1 MRLRQRRLREAVG
14 KAWQNMYDVAIV
26 GAGIVG
32 GMLARALSAFDLK
45 VCVLEKE
52 NDVAMG
58 ATHANS
64 GIVHAGYD
72 APEGSLKARLNVRGS
87 QMMETVAGE
96 LGVPYRRNGSLVI
109 GFGEEDRQAIETL
122 YARGVKNG
130 VKELRILEGAE
141 ARELEPALSE
151 RVTCALHAPTGAIVC
166 PYELAIAAIGNA
178 MDNGVDL
185 LLNFKVRQIDRK
197 QGYYE
202 IFSGSVKEECREVF
216 SEPKKAAD
224 DQDISLDYASLD
236 ARMVRARYVVNA
248 AGVHA
253 DEIAKLAG
261 DASIQIRPRRGEY
274 LLLDRECGGL
284 VSSTVFRTPSRKGKG
299 ILATPTVDGNL
310 LLGPTSVDMEDKEDY
325 AVTEEGIAQIM
336 ERAKESIRDVP
347 LRKVITSF
355 CGLRAVGNTGDFILN
370 SPFPGFL
377 NAAGIES
384 PGLSA
389 SPAIAEYLVEMLA
402 GQGLALQPKE
412 DYQPLRKPVYA
423 FRHASLEEKNR
434 MIQEDSAFGRVVCRC
449 ETVTEG
455 EIIAA
460 IRSNP
465 PARSLDG
472 IKRRTRAQMGRCQG
486 GFCMPYIMEI
496 LARELGIGYEE
507 VVKSGTGSEIA
518 VYRTKESPGNAVRPS

>member
-1 MRLRQRRLREAVG
+1 
-14 KAWQNMYDVAIV
+14 MYDVAIV

-109 GFGEEDRQAIETL
+109 GFGEEDRQAIEIL
-122 YARGVKNG
+122 YARGVSNG
-130 VKELRILEGAE
+130 VKELRIIGGAE
-141 ARELEPALSE
+141 ARALEPGLSE
-151 RVTCALHAPTGAIVC
+151 QVTCALHAPTGAIVC

-178 MDNGVDL
+178 MDNGADL
-185 LLNFKVRQIDRK
+185 LLNFEVRQIHRK
-197 QGYYE
+197 DGYYE
-202 IFSGSVKEECREVF
+202 ICAGS
-216 SEPKKAAD
+216 A
-224 DQDISLDYASLD
+224 ASLD

-248 AGVHA
+248 AGVHG
-253 DEIAKLAG
+253 DEIAGLAG
-261 DASIQIRPRRGEY
+261 DTSVQIHPRRGEY
-274 LLLDRECGGL
+274 LLLDRECGSL
-284 VSSTVFRTPSRKGKG
+284 VSATVFRTPSRKGKG
-299 ILATPTVDGNL
+299 ILVTPTVDGNL
-310 LLGPTSVDMEDKEDY
+310 LLGPTSVDREDKEDK
-325 AVTEEGIAQIM
+325 AVTEEGIAQIT
-336 ERAKESIRDVP
+336 ERAQESLRDVP

-377 NAAGIES
+377 NAVGIES

-389 SPAIAEYLVEMLA
+389 APAIAEYLVEMLA
-402 GQGLALQPKE
+402 GQGLEMRRKA
-412 DYQPLRKPVYA
+412 DYQPLRRPVYA
-423 FRHASLEEKNR
+423 FRHASPEEKNR
-434 MIQEDSAFGRVVCRC
+434 MIQEDSTFGRVICRC

-460 IRSNP
+460 IRNNP

-507 VVKSGTGSEIA
+507 VVKSGKGSEIA
-518 VYRTKESPGNAVRPS
+518 VCRTKDTEKKPEE